1 MYTRPVKHIMG
12 AIAMFA
18 AFAAWGRDISI
29 ESVNGAVVANY
40 TG

>member
-12 AIAMFA
+12 AIALFA

-29 ESVNGAVVANY
+29 E
-40 TG
+40 